1 MLKAGSTAS
10 ELLDTWIINN
20 IGLDTG
26 FKTHGSTAAF
36 NKSNS
41 AEAVLA

>member
-10 ELLDTWIINN
+10 KLLDTWFINN
-20 IGLDTG
+20 VGLNTG
-26 FKTHGSTAAF
+26 FKTHAF